1 MVDMKNEPVI
11 IRKGPVSKKYLKG
24 TKGIK
29 KQKVG
34 EEKLN

>member
-1 MVDMKNEPVI
+1 MKNEPVI
-11 IRKGPVSKKYLKG
+11 IRKGPISEKIILKEL
-24 TKGIK
+24 KEFK